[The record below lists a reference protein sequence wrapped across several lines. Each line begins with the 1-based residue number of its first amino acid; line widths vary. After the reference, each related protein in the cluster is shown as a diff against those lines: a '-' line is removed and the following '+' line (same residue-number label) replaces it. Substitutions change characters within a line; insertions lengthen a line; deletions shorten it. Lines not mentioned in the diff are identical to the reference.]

1 MDDAE
6 EVKRFEKALSKC
18 RTCEHMNMAHAFLG
32 KKNLC
37 LEVILTNK
45 EEYKKC
51 ICVLFI
57 PIDNL
62 EYLEWAEAR
71 KEAGK

>member
-1 MDDAE
+1 MDEAE

-18 RTCEHMNMAHAFLG
+18 RTCTHMNMAHAFLG

-37 LEVILTNK
+37 LEVVLTNNDQ
-45 EEYKKC
+45 YKKC
-51 ICVLFI
+51 ECCLFI

-62 EYLEWAEAR
+62 EYLEWAAER
-71 KEAGK
+71 KEKGK